1 MLAEHLRIAI
11 HRNQRNLN
19 EIVTRPPTTRF
30 SFHERAVAR
39 DLQEGQRNS
48 RSSLN
53 SSERRA
59 SRNGPKR
66 LEANGSFRP
75 CINPPHLRETGPKS
89 CTFTYLRQQG
99 VALHG
104 SIQNRL
110 ESRASRFFFPK
121 STRGNSFACTFP
133 RKPDINFAID
143 RAESWCIAFAR
154 GVKPRSHSR

>member
-1 MLAEHLRIAI
+1 M
-11 HRNQRNLN
+11 N

-30 SFHERAVAR
+30 SFREGADAR

-48 RSSLN
+48 RSSPN

-59 SRNGPKR
+59 TRNGPKR

-75 CINPPHLRETGPKS
+75 RINPPHLRETGPKS
-89 CTFTYLRQQG
+89 CTFTYLRRQG

-110 ESRASRFFFPK
+110 ESRSPRFFFPK

-133 RKPDINFAID
+133 REPDINFAID
-143 RAESWCIAFAR
+143 RAESWRVRKGREAALPLALKR
-154 GVKPRSHSR
+154 LGHLNDSSGSETL